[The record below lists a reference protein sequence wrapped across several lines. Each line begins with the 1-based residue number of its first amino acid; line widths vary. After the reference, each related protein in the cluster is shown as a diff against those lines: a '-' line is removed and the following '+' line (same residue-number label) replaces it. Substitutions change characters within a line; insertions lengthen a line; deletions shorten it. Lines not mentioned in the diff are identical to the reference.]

1 MTYEKYSR
9 MRNKNT
15 IFSETEES
23 AALAFTELVET
34 IRQLRAPDGCP
45 WDRAQTHES
54 LKAAC
59 IEEAAEVVCGINIL
73 SKTGKSD
80 SLKEEL
86 GDLLLQVLMHSLIAE
101 EEGFFTLEDVIHT
114 IDEKMIRRHPH
125 VFRETDGKAAA
136 ESAETDGTAV
146 NRAIINGAETDSA
159 EIDGTESDK
168 ADIDGSESDKAD
180 IDGSEITQE
189 TLLEDWKQIKACEKQ
204 GREWE
209 EPYLFEAFTEAEAL
223 IDVAR
228 RRKEANS

>member
-101 EEGFFTLEDVIHT
+101 EEGLFTLEDVIHT

-125 VFRETDGKAAA
+125 VFRETDGKSAA

-168 ADIDGSESDKAD
+168 ADIDGSE
-180 IDGSEITQE
+180 ITQE
-189 TLLEDWKQIKACEKQ
+189 TLLEDWKQIKAREKQ

>member
-59 IEEAAEVVCGINIL
+59 IEEAAEVVCDINIL

-168 ADIDGSESDKAD
+168 ADIDGSE
-180 IDGSEITQE
+180 ITQK
-189 TLLEDWKQIKACEKQ
+189 TLLEDWKQIKAREKQ

>member
-1 MTYEKYSR
+1 

-101 EEGFFTLEDVIHT
+101 EEGLFTLEDVIHT

-125 VFRETDGKAAA
+125 VFRETDGKSAA

-168 ADIDGSESDKAD
+168 ADIDGSE
-180 IDGSEITQE
+180 ITQE
-189 TLLEDWKQIKACEKQ
+189 TLLEDWKQIKAREKQ

>member
-1 MTYEKYSR
+1 
-9 MRNKNT
+9 
-15 IFSETEES
+15 
-23 AALAFTELVET
+23 
-34 IRQLRAPDGCP
+34 
-45 WDRAQTHES
+45 
-54 LKAAC
+54 
-59 IEEAAEVVCGINIL
+59 
-73 SKTGKSD
+73 
-80 SLKEEL
+80 
-86 GDLLLQVLMHSLIAE
+86 MHSLIAE

-168 ADIDGSESDKAD
+168 ADIDGSE
-180 IDGSEITQE
+180 ITQE
-189 TLLEDWKQIKACEKQ
+189 TLLEDWKQIKAREKQ